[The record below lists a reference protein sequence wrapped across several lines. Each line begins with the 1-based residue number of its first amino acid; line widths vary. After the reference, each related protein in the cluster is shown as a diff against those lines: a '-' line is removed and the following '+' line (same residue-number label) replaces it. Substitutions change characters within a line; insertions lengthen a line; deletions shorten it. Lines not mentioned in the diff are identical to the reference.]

1 MWVEVKKA
9 QTLVIAEMWK
19 ECFEGEGI
27 PTRIMPVSGLPAAP
41 PELWQA
47 GLPTGQ
53 ELATYSILVPQ
64 DKEHVI
70 KDILRKL

>member
-9 QTLVIAEMWK
+9 KTLAIAEMWK

-27 PTRIMPVSGLPAAP
+27 PARIMPVSGLPI
-41 PELWQA
+41 
-47 GLPTGQ
+47 GQ
-53 ELATYSILVPQ
+53 ELADYSIMVPK

>member
-9 QTLVIAEMWK
+9 NSRVTAEMWK

-27 PTRIMPVSGLPAAP
+27 PTRIMPVSGLPA
-41 PELWQA
+41 
-47 GLPTGQ
+47 GQ
-53 ELATYSILVPQ
+53 ELTAYSVLVPQ

-70 KDILRKL
+70 KDVLRKL

>member
-9 QTLVIAEMWK
+9 NSLAIAEMWK

-27 PTRIMPVSGLPAAP
+27 PTRIMPATGSAM
-41 PELWQA
+41 
-47 GLPTGQ
+47 GQ
-53 ELATYSILVPQ
+53 EMAEYSILVPQ

-70 KDILRKL
+70 KDVLRKL

>member
-1 MWVEVKKA
+1 MWVEVKKTK
-9 QTLVIAEMWK
+9 TLVMAEMWK

-27 PTRIMPVSGLPAAP
+27 PARIMPREGFPAGR
-41 PELWQA
+41 EIDD
-47 GLPTGQ
+47 
-53 ELATYSILVPQ
+53 YSVLVPQ

>member
-9 QTLVIAEMWK
+9 NSLVIAEMWK

-27 PTRIMPVSGLPAAP
+27 PTHIMPVSGLPI
-41 PELWQA
+41 
-47 GLPTGQ
+47 GQ
-53 ELATYSILVPQ
+53 ELADYSILVPQ

>member
-9 QTLVIAEMWK
+9 NSLVIAEMWK

-27 PTRIMPVSGLPAAP
+27 PTRIMPASGLPI
-41 PELWQA
+41 
-47 GLPTGQ
+47 GQ
-53 ELATYSILVPQ
+53 EIAEYTILVPQ

-70 KDILRKL
+70 KDVLRKL